1 MAGIDI
7 KTIQSALP
15 NSLKQK
21 GIAKVKDLIMDKGQ
35 EVKNKLQPSL
45 DNIISQLPDP
55 NSVCLNEIQTQKI
68 LDTRNNIVG
77 ELNRIQNVLN
87 ILSTSIGLSS
97 GFLEALII
105 TTTTLRTLRTSLS
118 AATTVLGPLPV
129 PGALLSSITTANEI
143 LDRLKYDDL
152 GNPKLEKLRTNI
164 DATSIPIALTAV
176 SLSKFINTLNIV
188 DTFLIK
194 CAPTSNLEKVNEDT
208 LKTVAVQNIIDNSSQ
223 TNNSSQSNNS
233 LYQGFNIEIEEKNY
247 SPTVKQR
254 RAVGKNNQG
263 ITLIS
268 TPYSFTTNNQ
278 VLIDELKFIIGRDN
292 LKAY

>member
-15 NSLKQK
+15 DSLKQK

-35 EVKNKLQPSL
+35 EVKNKLQPAL
-45 DNIISQLPDP
+45 DNIVSQLPDP
-55 NSVCLNEIQTQKI
+55 NSVCLNETQTQKI

-105 TTTTLRTLRTSLS
+105 TATTIRTLRTSLS
-118 AATTVLGPLPV
+118 AATTALGPFPV
-129 PGALLSSITTANEI
+129 PGVLISSINTANEI
-143 LDRLKYDDL
+143 LDRLKYDNL

-176 SLSKFINTLNIV
+176 SLSSFINTLNTV
-188 DTFLIK
+188 DVFLIK

-208 LKTVAVQNIIDNSSQ
+208 LKTVTVQNII
-223 TNNSSQSNNS
+223 NNSSQANNS
-233 LYQGFNIEIEEKNY
+233 LYQGFNIEIEEKSY
-247 SPTVKQR
+247 TPTVKQR
-254 RAVGKNNQG
+254 RAVGKNNQE
-263 ITLIS
+263 IILIS
-268 TPYSFTTNNQ
+268 TPYSFTTNDQ

>member
-15 NSLKQK
+15 DSLKQK

-35 EVKNKLQPSL
+35 EVKNKLQPAL
-45 DNIISQLPDP
+45 DNIVSQLPDP
-55 NSVCLNEIQTQKI
+55 NSVCLNETQTQKI

-87 ILSTSIGLSS
+87 VLSTSIGLSS
-97 GFLEALII
+97 GFLEAVII
-105 TTTTLRTLRTSLS
+105 TATTIRALRTSLS
-118 AATTVLGPLPV
+118 AATTALGPLPV
-129 PGALLSSITTANEI
+129 PGVLLSSINTANEI
-143 LDRLKYDDL
+143 LDRLKYDNL

-176 SLSKFINTLNIV
+176 SLSNFINTLNIIDV
-188 DTFLIK
+188 FLVK

-208 LKTVAVQNIIDNSSQ
+208 LKTVTVQNIID
-223 TNNSSQSNNS
+223 NSSQSNNS
-233 LYQGFNIEIEEKNY
+233 LYQGFNIEIEEKDY
-247 SPTVKQR
+247 TPTVKQR
-254 RAVGKNNQG
+254 RAVGKNNQE
-263 ITLIS
+263 IILIS
-268 TPYSFTTNNQ
+268 TPYSFTTNDQ
-278 VLIDELKFIIGRDN
+278 VLIDELKFIISRDN

>member
-15 NSLKQK
+15 DSLKQK

-35 EVKNKLQPSL
+35 EVKNKLQPAL

-55 NSVCLNEIQTQKI
+55 NSVCLNETQTQKI

-97 GFLEALII
+97 GFFEALII

-118 AATTVLGPLPV
+118 AATTALGPLPV
-129 PGALLSSITTANEI
+129 PGVLLSGINTANEI

-164 DATSIPIALTAV
+164 DATSIPIALTSV
-176 SLSKFINTLNIV
+176 SLSKFINTLNTV
-188 DTFLIK
+188 DVFLIK
-194 CAPTSNLEKVNEDT
+194 CSPTSNLEKVNEDT
-208 LKTVAVQNIIDNSSQ
+208 LKTVAVQNIIDSSSQ
-223 TNNSSQSNNS
+223 TNNS
-233 LYQGFNIEIEEKNY
+233 LYQGFNIEIEEKDY
-247 SPTVKQR
+247 TPTVKQR
-254 RAVGKNNQG
+254 RAVGRNNQG
-263 ITLIS
+263 IILIS

>member
-15 NSLKQK
+15 DSLKQK

-35 EVKNKLQPSL
+35 EVKNKLQPAL

-55 NSVCLNEIQTQKI
+55 NSVCLNETQTQKI

-105 TTTTLRTLRTSLS
+105 TATTIRTLRTSLS
-118 AATTVLGPLPV
+118 VATTALGPFPV
-129 PGALLSSITTANEI
+129 PGVLISSINTANEI
-143 LDRLKYDDL
+143 LDRLKYDNL

-176 SLSKFINTLNIV
+176 SLSSFINTLNTV
-188 DTFLIK
+188 DVFLIK

-208 LKTVAVQNIIDNSSQ
+208 LKTVTVQNII
-223 TNNSSQSNNS
+223 NNSSQANNS
-233 LYQGFNIEIEEKNY
+233 LYQGFNIEIEEKSY
-247 SPTVKQR
+247 TPTVKQR
-254 RAVGKNNQG
+254 RAVGKNNQE
-263 ITLIS
+263 IILIS
-268 TPYSFTTNNQ
+268 TPYSFTTNDQ
-278 VLIDELKFIIGRDN
+278 VLIDELKFIISRDN

>member
-15 NSLKQK
+15 DSLKQK

-55 NSVCLNEIQTQKI
+55 NSVCLNETQTQKI

-87 ILSTSIGLSS
+87 VLSTSIGLSS

-118 AATTVLGPLPV
+118 AATTALGPLPV

-164 DATSIPIALTAV
+164 EATSIPIALTAV

-208 LKTVAVQNIIDNSSQ
+208 LKTVAVQNIIDSSSQ
-223 TNNSSQSNNS
+223 TNNSSQSNSS